1 MVTASQCELCDSSC
15 VIGHCRSFETQ
26 LSRVEAELLRREAPP
41 SYGQLIA
48 QGLIPPV
55 EDFPVCSGSQV
66 EIHCLSAALS
76 LTCLS
81 TCQFSC
87 LFYCLSSCLSTCPSP
102 VCPPVSLTV
111 CLFCSFCSQ
120 ASVLENLRLAVRSQL
135 GFTSLRL
142 PSGRHSNLWR
152 RLFTFSRSRRSGSL
166 ALVSADLE
174 DSAGTGSTGSSGSD
188 LLSPDSDDTDT
199 EGERGRERG
208 VGAVGGPVAPLPQKT
223 APSTAVEAVVSV
235 TTSATSM
242 TPAPG
247 HGRGRDRPREAPPPS
262 SPVAVVTSSPDPDRH
277 SDASELQAPPTSAL
291 QRLARNLH
299 RLARTLTRTSQNQ
312 QDQTWTNHS
321 PLRQLETGRGGAEA
335 AERRGSREEE
345 EDVELLIPVSDS
357 DSSSSSSI
365 LVSDVRHTL
374 LEPHPSSTS
383 GHGPRHHRGNVCRG
397 GRDGPCEHCG
407 MVHTAQIPD
416 ACLEATGKT
425 ESSDDELLLL
435 C

>member
-1 MVTASQCELCDSSC
+1 M
-15 VIGHCRSFETQ
+15 RSK
-26 LSRVEAELLRREAPP
+26 PC
-41 SYGQLIA
+41 LI
-48 QGLIPPV
+48 
-55 EDFPVCSGSQV
+55 S
-66 EIHCLSAALS
+66 
-76 LTCLS
+76 
-81 TCQFSC
+81 FSC
-87 LFYCLSSCLSTCPSP
+87 LCP
-102 VCPPVSLTV
+102 
-111 CLFCSFCSQ
+111 Q

-142 PSGRHSNLWR
+142 PSSGRHSNLWR

-208 VGAVGGPVAPLPQKT
+208 VGAVGGPVASLPQKT
-223 APSTAVEAVVSV
+223 PPSTAVEAVVSV
-235 TTSATSM
+235 TTSATSV
-242 TPAPG
+242 TLPP
-247 HGRGRDRPREAPPPS
+247 GRDRNRPREAPPPS
-262 SPVAVVTSSPDPDRH
+262 SPVAVVTSSPDPECH
-277 SDASELQAPPTSAL
+277 SEASELHTLPTSAL
-291 QRLARNLH
+291 QRLAQNLH
-299 RLARTLTRTSQNQ
+299 RLARNLTRTSQNQ

-321 PLRQLETGRGGAEA
+321 PLRQLETGRGGTEA
-335 AERRGSREEE
+335 ADQRGSREEEE
-345 EDVELLIPVSDS
+345 EDVELLIPISDS
-357 DSSSSSSI
+357 DSSSSSSSLI
-365 LVSDVRHTL
+365 SDVRQPL
-374 LEPHPSSTS
+374 LEPHPSSTTI
-383 GHGPRHHRGNVCRG
+383 HALRHHHGNGCRG

>member
-1 MVTASQCELCDSSC
+1 MPFSS
-15 VIGHCRSFETQ
+15 
-26 LSRVEAELLRREAPP
+26 
-41 SYGQLIA
+41 
-48 QGLIPPV
+48 
-55 EDFPVCSGSQV
+55 D
-66 EIHCLSAALS
+66 LS
-76 LTCLS
+76 L
-81 TCQFSC
+81 
-87 LFYCLSSCLSTCPSP
+87 CP
-102 VCPPVSLTV
+102 
-111 CLFCSFCSQ
+111 Q

-142 PSGRHSNLWR
+142 PSSGRHSNLWR
-152 RLFTFSRSRRSGSL
+152 RLFTLSRSRRSGSL

-208 VGAVGGPVAPLPQKT
+208 VGAVGGSVAPLPHKT
-223 APSTAVEAVVSV
+223 PPSTAVEAVVSV
-235 TTSATSM
+235 TTSATSL
-242 TPAPG
+242 TPTPG
-247 HGRGRDRPREAPPPS
+247 CDRSRDRPREAPPPA
-262 SPVAVVTSSPDPDRH
+262 SPVAVVTSSADIECH
-277 SDASELQAPPTSAL
+277 SNSTELQAPPTSAL
-291 QRLARNLH
+291 QRLAQNLH

-312 QDQTWTNHS
+312 QNQNWTNHS
-321 PLRQLETGRGGAEA
+321 PLRQLETGRGGTEA
-335 AERRGSREEE
+335 AERRGSREEEE

-357 DSSSSSSI
+357 DSSSS
-365 LVSDVRHTL
+365 VSDVRQPL
-374 LEPHPSSTS
+374 LEPHPSTTAGHTS
-383 GHGPRHHRGNVCRG
+383 RHPHGNGCRG

>member
-1 MVTASQCELCDSSC
+1 MQRFQWSPFMLVVDSFKDKNKSSDSSMKPC
-15 VIGHCRSFETQ
+15 LTSFY
-26 LSRVEAELLRREAPP
+26 SM
-41 SYGQLIA
+41 
-48 QGLIPPV
+48 
-55 EDFPVCSGSQV
+55 
-66 EIHCLSAALS
+66 
-76 LTCLS
+76 
-81 TCQFSC
+81 
-87 LFYCLSSCLSTCPSP
+87 CP
-102 VCPPVSLTV
+102 
-111 CLFCSFCSQ
+111 Q

-142 PSGRHSNLWR
+142 PSSGRHSNLWR

-208 VGAVGGPVAPLPQKT
+208 VGAVGGSVAPLPQKT
-223 APSTAVEAVVSV
+223 PPSTAVEAVVSV
-235 TTSATSM
+235 TTSATSLTSM
-242 TPAPG
+242 PG
-247 HGRGRDRPREAPPPS
+247 RDRGRDRPRETPPPS
-262 SPVAVVTSSPDPDRH
+262 SPVAVVTSSPDTVCH
-277 SDASELQAPPTSAL
+277 NDATELQAPPTSAL
-291 QRLARNLH
+291 QRLAQNLH
-299 RLARTLTRTSQNQ
+299 RLARNLTRASQNQ
-312 QDQTWTNHS
+312 QDQTWTSHS
-321 PLRQLETGRGGAEA
+321 PLHQLETGRGGAEA
-335 AERRGSREEE
+335 TERRGSREEE

-357 DSSSSSSI
+357 DSSSS
-365 LVSDVRHTL
+365 VSDIREPL
-374 LEPHPSSTS
+374 LEPHPSCTT
-383 GHGPRHHRGNVCRG
+383 GHASRHHHGNGCRG